1 VSCFFREKRGG
12 SPLRVTSAHVVG
24 RHLAI
29 PRTQARL
36 ACTSVPSKGSS
47 GPAKGGLATGST
59 RVSGRLGSKDLRERS
74 RRFRHRAFARWSL
87 SCWLAA
93 LRIFDPNGLR
103 RWCGH
108 GLHGSCCHIP
118 NRMFASTPKGWLE
131 RWFGPASETSGSPVR
146 ARGLIRL
153 QKSSNIVRPIMSVS
167 EELAEPLA
175 GLAAH

>member
-1 VSCFFREKRGG
+1 VTCLFRERRGR
-12 SPLRVTSAHVVG
+12 SPLRVTVG
-24 RHLAI
+24 
-29 PRTQARL
+29 ARRRSL
-36 ACTSVPSKGSS
+36 PGDTTHAYSACTSVPSKGSS

-93 LRIFDPNGLR
+93 LRIFDPSGLR

-108 GLHGSCCHIP
+108 VLHGSCRRIP
-118 NRMFASTPKGWLE
+118 AIFRLTLTGLVEEMVRSDA
-131 RWFGPASETSGSPVR
+131 ETSGSTVR

-167 EELAEPLA
+167 EELSEPLF